1 MGTHNHKDKLW
12 CPGWMN
18 KDKKAGQVEM
28 GLGWVNRVLRGQDR
42 SGIGGGGDFKVSV
55 RVQHLVS
62 EQLPCDPRNCGRVW
76 GSGRTSHT

>member
-18 KDKKAGQVEM
+18 KDKQAGQVEM

-42 SGIGGGGDFKVSV
+42 GGIGGAGAV
-55 RVQHLVS
+55 
-62 EQLPCDPRNCGRVW
+62 
-76 GSGRTSHT
+76 TSK